1 MKKIHDF
8 LEKILENKWIALI
21 AWQICSLIVCFAGTI
36 CSLIVSINNET
47 IPLLMLAMTYFII
60 LLSNVWWW
68 PSSDISWWKY
78 FLVAFFGVIGDW
90 TSVMA
95 YNMTS
100 LASAMLLGTT
110 VVFWV
115 APLSYFVFKRK
126 INWKQFLSM
135 LLAAG
140 GISLVLVADGTEGSI
155 LIGNIVAL
163 LSAVLWNLFT
173 WWKGLP
179 SSSSHAL
186 IGGLLGATI
195 VKAGFE
201 AVHLN
206 TLLDK
211 VIIPM
216 FTSPVLGFCAGFTLM
231 LILAWIIVITRAH
244 PYSVNKSFRKLQ
256 LISSG
261 LMALSHGSNDA
272 QKTMG
277 IITLALL
284 AGGVLHKGPTGEFD
298 IPIYV
303 ILACAITMAAGTMIS
318 PQFPIQIMIDIL
330 FTYFFQ
336 TDFGNRLNLYNETLA
351 ALYDN
356 Q

>member
-8 LEKILENKWIALI
+8 LEKILENKWISLI

-163 LSAVLWNLFT
+163 LSAVCYAISTVTQEKLVNDASIRLYLCRFSICA
-173 WWKGLP
+173 LP
-179 SSSSHAL
+179 LSLVLS
-186 IGGLLGATI
+186 GATEWKI
-195 VKAGFE
+195 ISTY
-201 AVHLN
+201 N
-206 TLLDK
+206 WNWK
-211 VIIPM
+211 VILMMIAYAILLASYYMLSPLIMQHSNATVMNLSILTSNFYSLAISIFIFHSKASWLYLVGFFCIPI
-216 FTSPVLGFCAGFTLM
+216 A
-231 LILAWIIVITRAH
+231 
-244 PYSVNKSFRKLQ
+244 
-256 LISSG
+256 
-261 LMALSHGSNDA
+261 
-272 QKTMG
+272 
-277 IITLALL
+277 ITLF
-284 AGGVLHKGPTGEFD
+284 VLMEN
-298 IPIYV
+298 
-303 ILACAITMAAGTMIS
+303 
-318 PQFPIQIMIDIL
+318 PQES
-330 FTYFFQ
+330 Q
-336 TDFGNRLNLYNETLA
+336 TDYTPLA
-351 ALYDN
+351 
-356 Q
+356 